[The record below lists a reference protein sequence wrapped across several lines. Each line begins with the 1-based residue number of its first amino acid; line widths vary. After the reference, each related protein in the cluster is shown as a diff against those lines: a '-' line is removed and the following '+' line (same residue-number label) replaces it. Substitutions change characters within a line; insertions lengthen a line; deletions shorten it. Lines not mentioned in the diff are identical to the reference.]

1 MCCPPR
7 SFLLACS
14 CQMEQRRRWLPS
26 GSWQERQQMSRDQSR
41 DRPTQFIHNPT
52 LTTSDHETR
61 LTSTSG
67 SVAASKLHHSDTLTR
82 AWFWVPLFDPG
93 VPLCLLPLDRRVVVR
108 GGYPPKLI
116 LAAIDDEAA
125 EADAAAA
132 EEVLAHSPSASPPI

>member
-1 MCCPPR
+1 MLSASIIPARLQLPDGAETT
-7 SFLLACS
+7 LATLRIMAGKATNVKGS
-14 CQMEQRRRWLPS
+14 KS
-26 GSWQERQQMSRDQSR
+26 GS
-41 DRPTQFIHNPT
+41 PNPIHSQPDFDNNK
-52 LTTSDHETR
+52 SDHETH
-61 LTSTSG
+61 LTSD

-93 VPLCLLPLDRRVVVR
+93 APLCLLPLDRRVVVR